1 MLQQVPI
8 PPVVVEA
15 PIPPVV
21 MDGPPEWVGIVAM
34 ASVIG
39 FFVVMFPLARA
50 LARRLDGGHR
60 AAAPELQGEIDQLHA
75 RLAEMEQLQH
85 RVLELENR
93 VEFSERLLT
102 QQRDLQLPGPG
113 GSA

>member
-1 MLQQVPI
+1 MLQQAPI

-21 MDGPPEWVGIVAM
+21 MDGPPAWVGDVAM
-34 ASVIG
+34 AAVIG
-39 FFVVMFPLARA
+39 FFVIAFVLVRT
-50 LARRLDGGHR
+50 LARRMEGKHR
-60 AAAPELQGEIDQLHA
+60 AAPELQAEIDQLHA
-75 RLAEMEQLQH
+75 RLAEVEQLQH

>member
-1 MLQQVPI
+1 MLQQAPV

-21 MDGPPEWVGIVAM
+21 MDGPPEWVGVVAV

-39 FFVVMFPLARA
+39 FFVVMFPLVRA

-60 AAAPELQGEIDQLHA
+60 AAPELQAEIDQLHL

-102 QQRDLQLPGPG
+102 QQRDLQLPGAG
-113 GSA
+113 GA